1 MLSASARSA
10 CLSLLY
16 QEETSEGIL
25 SLRLFCITAMTAPVS
40 LASQNL
46 FSLHL
51 VPLLSGRNLPSY
63 VKIYMFFFPPPSLR
77 SSMVTSISK
86 SFSASHPRSWVYS
99 PHQWIYMKLWT
110 SLELMFQRNLW
121 LLQIIRKHLLLWGT
135 HCLSE
140 ASHMGTWA
148 GSPSAPWQFLPFPPC
163 LSSPLL
169 TFGSSGV
176 MEGPRDGGEK
186 GGPGEQVLLK
196 QEPIH
201 RQEACEPLML
211 PLTRVY

>member
-51 VPLLSGRNLPSY
+51 VPLLSGRNLPSD
-63 VKIYMFFFPPPSLR
+63 VKIYVFFFPPPSLR

-135 HCLSE
+135 HCISHGYVGRIAISAVAVSAFSSLSLF
-140 ASHMGTWA
+140 
-148 GSPSAPWQFLPFPPC
+148 PSAHFWQQR
-163 LSSPLL
+163 S
-169 TFGSSGV
+169 
-176 MEGPRDGGEK
+176 DGGD
-186 GGPGEQVLLK
+186 Q
-196 QEPIH
+196 
-201 RQEACEPLML
+201 R
-211 PLTRVY
+211 RW